1 MKKLIFGAL
10 SMFML
15 LSTSFAGTWEV
26 LCIKQ
31 GPARGYS
38 SLPVRN
44 LDLTATV
51 APSAQV
57 GYPIPAR
64 SIPTKANVAEMSD
77 MSGAMNFVSLGFGG
91 SIIMKYSDYVM
102 NVTGNDLTVYETT
115 WGDPACTPNVS
126 ESAKVEFSQ
135 DGVTWVTGQACHNA
149 SFDIS
154 PLMWCQYVKITDET
168 NPSPAISGDGNDAY
182 DVDGITVVQEG
193 TTEVVL
199 TRSPICDYVQGV
211 ASQFVGKTGNFPGR
225 GIASIRKNIANAQVN
240 DPTFTPAQFANPAL
254 REVSGWYNF
263 FSLGF
268 GGYACFQ
275 LPFTVFDTP
284 GADIQIF
291 ETTWQNKPCPS
302 YPEKALVS
310 FSVDG
315 VSWSTETLL
324 CKDGSVDMSGIIS
337 AANFIKI
344 TDATNPSN
352 FGGGADGYDIDNIF
366 ILQTSSPRTPLE
378 ICSGDANVRKSVIE
392 PTENIGYDGVP
403 EEMFALEL
411 VGSNMVTDKI
421 SFLATIAEE
430 GGYNYSI
437 RNSQGQE
444 MTSGNLE
451 GQLYDTPTMDVNL
464 NNYPQGVYFLTL
476 TSASGKE
483 TVKFVKN

>member
-1 MKKLIFGAL
+1 MKNLLFIVAM
-10 SMFML
+10 MF
-15 LSTSFAGTWEV
+15 SFISYSFAGTWEV

-38 SLPVRN
+38 YLPVRN
-44 LDLTATV
+44 LDPTATV
-51 APSAQV
+51 APAPQPE
-57 GYPIPAR
+57 YPRPER
-64 SIPTKANVAEMSD
+64 SIPTKANIAEMSD
-77 MSGAMNFVSLGFGG
+77 LSGDMNFVSLGFGG
-91 SIIMKYSDYVM
+91 SIIMKYSQYIV
-102 NVTGNDLTVYETT
+102 NVPGNDLTVYETT
-115 WGDPACTPNVS
+115 WGNPSCTPNVS

-135 DGVTWVTGQACHNA
+135 DGFSWVSVQACYNG

-154 PLMWCQYVKITDET
+154 PLLWCQYVKITDQT
-168 NPSPAISGDGNDAY
+168 NPNPAITGDGNDAY
-182 DVDGITVVQEG
+182 DVDGITVVQEVSP
-193 TTEVVL
+193 EVAL
-199 TRSPICDYVQGV
+199 ARSPICDYVQGV

-240 DPTFTPAQFANPAL
+240 DPTFTLAQLSNPAL
-254 REVSGWYNF
+254 RERSGWFNF

-275 LPFTVFDTP
+275 LPYTVFDTP
-284 GADIQIF
+284 GADFQIF
-291 ETTWQNKPCPS
+291 ETTWNNKPCPS

-315 VSWSTETLL
+315 VIWSTETPL

-366 ILQTSSPRTPLE
+366 ILQNLLQRTPQE
-378 ICSGDANVRKSVIE
+378 ICSGSTNVRKSAIE

-451 GQLYDTPTMDVNL
+451 GQLYDTPTMDINL

-483 TVKFVKN
+483 TVKFVKK